1 MVTTTTT
8 TPGTTVELGFD
19 AEAREALAKYAEAKK
34 AKADAEKA
42 IAEAD
47 ALLRVKLGNAKFGT
61 VGGVPVLSVVTV
73 ENRVDIDRKTLKE
86 RFVEAWEACSYKNPY
101 SFLKLL

>member
-1 MVTTTTT
+1 MATTIATIS
-8 TPGTTVELGFD
+8 GTTVELGFD
-19 AEAREALAKYAEAKK
+19 AEAREALAKYADAKK
-34 AKADAEKA
+34 AKADAEKV

-47 ALLRVKLGNAKFGT
+47 ALLRQKMGNAQFGT

-73 ENRVDIDRKTLKE
+73 ENRTDIDRKKLQELFKD
-86 RFVEAWEACSYKNPY
+86 AWAACSYKNPY

>member
-1 MVTTTTT
+1 MATTIATIE
-8 TPGTTVELGFD
+8 GTTIELGFD

-34 AKADAEKA
+34 AKANAEKV

-47 ALLRVKLGNAKFGT
+47 ALLKEKMGKAQFGT

-73 ENRVDIDRKTLKE
+73 ENRVDIDRKALKE
-86 RFVEAWEACSYKNPY
+86 RFAEAWKACSYKNPY